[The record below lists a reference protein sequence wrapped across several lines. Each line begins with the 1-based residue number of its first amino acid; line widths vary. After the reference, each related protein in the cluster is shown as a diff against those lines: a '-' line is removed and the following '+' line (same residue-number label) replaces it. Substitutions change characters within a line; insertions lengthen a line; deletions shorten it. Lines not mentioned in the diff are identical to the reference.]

1 MSTEQDSQG
10 SSTRPYL
17 IRALHDWCTDN
28 GFTPYLAVYV
38 DRSVQVPQE
47 YVKNNEIVL
56 NVSFEA
62 TSQLQL
68 GNEFV
73 EFKARFGG
81 VARDISVPVDH
92 VIAVY
97 ARENGQGMAFP
108 VPTPL
113 GGQGVDSPAS
123 TPAADDAALA
133 DGEVASPPEGSP
145 GVRTG
150 AGAGAGA
157 AGAAGT
163 TGGLRLAPS
172 QNGQAAQK
180 GAGKQRPSPVKA
192 VDKPSRASAP
202 EDTDPQPPEPPAGG
216 PRPALRRVK

>member
-1 MSTEQDSQG
+1 MSTEQDPQG

-68 GNEFV
+68 GNEFI

-81 VARDISVPVDH
+81 MARDISVPIDH
-92 VIAVY
+92 VIAIY

-113 GGQGVDSPAS
+113 GGAGVDSPAS
-123 TPAADDAALA
+123 ATDMDDA
-133 DGEVASPPEGSP
+133 PEG
-145 GVRTG
+145 GEAVG
-150 AGAGAGA
+150 GA
-157 AGAAGT
+157 AAPSGKPAGT
-163 TGGLRLAPS
+163 SPLRLAPS
-172 QNGQAAQK
+172 
-180 GAGKQRPSPVKA
+180 AGRATGKERGPSSDVEA
-192 VDKPSRASAP
+192 VTPSTVA
-202 EDTDPQPPEPPAGG
+202 EEPQPEPPSGG
-216 PRPALRRVK
+216 GGRPTLRRIK